1 MKNIILG
8 LILILPALSM
18 SAVPQTPF
26 TSDNTDLLDLL
37 DNELALRD
45 SYVAQRRQRIDSL
58 NQLILADSVPAP
70 ERIMELGV
78 LVGALDV
85 DSAIMAFTRANELS
99 VAAGDSVM
107 AQRSLLY
114 RSEMMSRLGAT
125 SEAIND
131 LKNVAEHGIFT
142 ENRALYCEIGRDLYY
157 THAELFEGS
166 NAHDSYML
174 PGVSLA
180 RQYQSLLSSDSYAY
194 KLNRALIFFAEGNDS
209 MFLAHLSEIAKD
221 IDSGEPM
228 YSYVMTAF
236 GGRLLLIGRHEE
248 AIRYLALAAINDVR
262 NADKTNTA
270 LIRLGCALYNVRD
283 LARAHG
289 YLSVA
294 LDDALAAGAKTN
306 SLLISSAL
314 MPVGQDLRKRDENKM
329 VLLGF
334 LTASLVVVVLML
346 GRLYQSKR
354 RRARDMERVKHQ
366 LANANLSKDTY
377 ISEFMNLCSSYME
390 SLEDFNR
397 MCRRKITAGQSD
409 DLLSVIK
416 SGKIMEEQRKKF
428 DDIFDDSF
436 LAIYTTFIE
445 DVNRLLL
452 PDKQIVTP
460 DKNVLTTELR
470 VLAFTR
476 LGVDDTAQVA
486 RFLGV
491 TLNTVYTYRNK
502 LRNKAIS
509 RDTFDSDVMKIG
521 VID

>member
-1 MKNIILG
+1 
-8 LILILPALSM
+8 
-18 SAVPQTPF
+18 
-26 TSDNTDLLDLL
+26 
-37 DNELALRD
+37 
-45 SYVAQRRQRIDSL
+45 
-58 NQLILADSVPAP
+58 
-70 ERIMELGV
+70 
-78 LVGALDV
+78 
-85 DSAIMAFTRANELS
+85 
-99 VAAGDSVM
+99 
-107 AQRSLLY
+107 
-114 RSEMMSRLGAT
+114 
-125 SEAIND
+125 
-131 LKNVAEHGIFT
+131 
-142 ENRALYCEIGRDLYY
+142 
-157 THAELFEGS
+157 
-166 NAHDSYML
+166 
-174 PGVSLA
+174 
-180 RQYQSLLSSDSYAY
+180 
-194 KLNRALIFFAEGNDS
+194 
-209 MFLAHLSEIAKD
+209 
-221 IDSGEPM
+221 
-228 YSYVMTAF
+228 
-236 GGRLLLIGRHEE
+236 
-248 AIRYLALAAINDVR
+248 
-262 NADKTNTA
+262 
-270 LIRLGCALYNVRD
+270 
-283 LARAHG
+283 
-289 YLSVA
+289 
-294 LDDALAAGAKTN
+294 
-306 SLLISSAL
+306 
-314 MPVGQDLRKRDENKM
+314 M